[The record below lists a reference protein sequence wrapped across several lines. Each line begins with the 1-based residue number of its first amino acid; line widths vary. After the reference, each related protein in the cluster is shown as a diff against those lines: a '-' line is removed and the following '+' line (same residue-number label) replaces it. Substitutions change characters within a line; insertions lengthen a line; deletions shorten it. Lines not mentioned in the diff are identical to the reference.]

1 MRTEYVAENLCA
13 KGAYELAK
21 ASGQAAVTIFATG
34 SEVEIALAARTLL
47 EGHGHPTR
55 VVSVPCFELFEKQS
69 AAYQAKILGKAP
81 VKMAIEAAIRQGWD
95 RFIGTDGIFIGM
107 TGFGASGT
115 IEQLYPHFGITAE
128 AAAKAAEERL
138 HK

>member
-1 MRTEYVAENLCA
+1 M
-13 KGAYELAK
+13 
-21 ASGQAAVTIFATG
+21 
-34 SEVEIALAARTLL
+34 
-47 EGHGHPTR
+47 
-55 VVSVPCFELFEKQS
+55 PCFELFEKQS
-69 AAYQAKILGKAP
+69 ADYQAAILGKAP
-81 VKMAIEAAIRQGWD
+81 VKMAIEAGIRQGWD

-128 AAAKAAEERL
+128 AAAKAAEARL